1 MISWI
6 VIAILVIVALFV
18 IKISYLRHKFL
29 IIFLI
34 ILALFLYTTLN
45 IISEQNSLDFTT
57 VGGFFHSIKIYWGW
71 LSNGFHNIIELT
83 GKAIKMDWKSSNE
96 TFFKENSNKDW
107 NKNRK

>member
-18 IKISYLRHKFL
+18 IKIGYLRHKFS

-34 ILALFLYTTLN
+34 LLALFLYITVN
-45 IISEQNSLDFTT
+45 IVTEKNNLDFTT
-57 VGGFFHSIKIYWGW
+57 TDGLFNSIKVYWGW
-71 LSNGFHNIIELT
+71 LANGFHNIKEIT
-83 GKAIKMDWKSSNE
+83 GKTIKMDWKSSNE
-96 TFFKENSNKDW
+96 TFLKEDSNKDR